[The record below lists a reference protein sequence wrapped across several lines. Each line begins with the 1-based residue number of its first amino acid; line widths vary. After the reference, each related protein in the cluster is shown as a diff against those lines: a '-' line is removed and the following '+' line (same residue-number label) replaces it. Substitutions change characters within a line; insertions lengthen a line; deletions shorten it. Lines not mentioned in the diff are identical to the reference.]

1 MATTSAPDPSDLSA
15 LSGLAPELAT
25 AFVSLSSDIALV
37 IGRDGIVTN
46 VATAD
51 STLGLGASHWV
62 GRPWADTATG
72 DTRRKIELLLA
83 EVGSHGVARRRE
95 VNHACGNGEFIPIS
109 YAALRLGAEGPLL
122 AVGRDLRAVAAIQQ
136 RFVEAQREMERD
148 YWQLRQAQSRQRL
161 LAQVATDAVL
171 VVQGPALRAIAANE
185 AARRW
190 FGEPGMPLPAPLHD
204 LLALAPG
211 HRHATEVR
219 LRLPQAGG
227 SLTLDVAVTSLPQ
240 ADQDLPPPWL
250 VRARQAEADPTTDGA
265 ETAVL
270 VADAAGRLVMADA
283 ALLAWVGADSEAQL
297 LGQPVQQLLGDPH
310 RQLAALLS
318 DVRRQG
324 MAVQPV
330 ATLGPAGSPLRVAMS
345 ASLLVDGDQERVAL
359 VLQRLDT
366 TPRVVAPLDLMAT
379 LQRIAQRV
387 GQLPLPALLREA
399 TEATE
404 RHAIDAA
411 LAAAGGRHDEAALQ
425 LGIEPAELRQRLQ
438 RLGRVPPP

>member
-1 MATTSAPDPSDLSA
+1 MATTGASDPADLSA

-37 IGRDGIVTN
+37 IGRDGVVTS

-51 STLGLGASHWV
+51 SAMGLDAGHWV

-95 VNHACGNGEFIPIS
+95 VSHASANGDPIPIS
-109 YAALRLGAEGPLL
+109 YAALRLGADGPLL

-148 YWQLRQAQSRQRL
+148 YWRLRQAQSRQRL
-161 LAQVATDAVL
+161 LAQLATDAVL
-171 VVQGPALRAIAANE
+171 VVQGPGLRAMAANE

-190 FGEPGMPLPAPLHD
+190 FGEPGAPLPTALHD

-211 HRHATEVR
+211 HHHATEVR
-219 LRLPQAGG
+219 LRLPQPGG
-227 SLTLDVAVTSLPQ
+227 WLTLEVAVTSLPQ
-240 ADQDLPPPWL
+240 SDGDLPPPWL
-250 VRARQAEADPTTDGA
+250 VRARVAEVDPATHSAETAAVVTDGA
-265 ETAVL
+265 
-270 VADAAGRLVMADA
+270 GRLLMADA
-283 ALLAWVGADSEAQL
+283 ALLAWVGADSEVQL
-297 LGQPVQQLLGDPH
+297 LGQPVQQLLGDAH

-324 MAVQPV
+324 MAGQPV
-330 ATLGPAGSPLRVAMS
+330 ATLGPAGAPLRVAMS
-345 ASLLVDGDQERVAL
+345 ASLLVDDDQERVAL

-366 TPRVVAPLDLMAT
+366 TTRVVPPLDLMAT
-379 LQRIAQRV
+379 LQRIAERV
-387 GQLPLPALLREA
+387 GQLPLPVLLREA

-411 LAAAGGRHDEAALQ
+411 LAASGGRHDQAALQ
-425 LGIEPAELRQRLQ
+425 LGIEPAELHQRLQ